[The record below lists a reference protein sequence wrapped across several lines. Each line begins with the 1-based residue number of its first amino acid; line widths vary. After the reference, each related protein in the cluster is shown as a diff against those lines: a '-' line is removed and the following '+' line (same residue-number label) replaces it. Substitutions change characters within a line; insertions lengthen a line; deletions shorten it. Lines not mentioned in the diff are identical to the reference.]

1 MTSPSDEAEKEHL
14 RAVLKR
20 KLQLY
25 PPQKFRKVV
34 LPSFVEREIFLSN
47 KFENALDRL
56 KNLVNPETT
65 GRRCE
70 ICNADISMDDGRRK
84 ECRDCR
90 APVRADRAGWRKKNG
105 CMDCGADISHRK
117 GPAKRCEACVA
128 KIHSEDSKR
137 WYHSHKDYFQQRSQ
151 K

>member
-25 PPQKFRKVV
+25 PPQKFRQVV

-70 ICNADISMDDGRRK
+70 ICNADISHGLTDAERSAVTVVHLFGRIGW
-84 ECRDCR
+84 
-90 APVRADRAGWRKKNG
+90 AGGKRMAAWIV
-105 CMDCGADISHRK
+105 ASDISHRK
-117 GPAKRCEACVA
+117 GPAKRCEPCA
-128 KIHSEDSKR
+128 
-137 WYHSHKDYFQQRSQ
+137 
-151 K
+151 